1 MSKKQAKRYT
11 LGEEIFSS
19 VSHGTGAALAVAGC
33 AIIIIRAVLT
43 GSGTVGIVS
52 ASLYGASL
60 IILYTMSTLYHALTN
75 KTAKRVFRIF
85 DHCTIFVLI
94 AGTYTPFTLVTLRG
108 GVGYTIFGIMWGVTA
123 LGIVLNSIGLEKF
136 SKISM
141 ALYILMGWCIIFA
154 IKPLLAALD
163 TVGLILLLLG
173 GVFYTGG
180 VAFYKLKIKYM
191 HSIWHLFVLAG
202 SLSHYF
208 SILLYVYK

>member
-1 MSKKQAKRYT
+1 MTKKQGKLYT

-19 VSHGTGAALAVAGC
+19 VSHGAGAALAIAGC
-33 AIIIIRAVLT
+33 VILIIRAALT
-43 GSGTVGIVS
+43 GGAIYIVS

-94 AGTYTPFTLVTLRG
+94 AGTYTPYTLITLKG
-108 GVGYTIFGIMWGVTA
+108 WVGYTIFTVLWVATA
-123 LGIVLNSIGLEKF
+123 LGIVLNSVSLEKF
-136 SKISM
+136 SKLSM
-141 ALYILMGWCIIFA
+141 VLYILMGWCVVLA
-154 IKPLLAALD
+154 IKPLIASLSAG
-163 TVGLILLLLG
+163 GLILLFAG

-180 VAFYKLKIKYM
+180 VIFYKQKTKYM

-202 SLSHYF
+202 SLSHFF
-208 SILLYVYK
+208 SVLFYVLV